1 MIDIFLSWLACM
13 KEPHTRARQKSRGV
27 DNPLPILH
35 DVRDDGLNLLNAII
49 SKPLNEEES
58 VQLCMLVDIEIGKDV
73 VQRFSREIEPRIVW
87 QATTNLAHTIAAM
100 TSVHHW
106 FF

>member
-1 MIDIFLSWLACM
+1 MYRMFLAQQIVPAAQT
-13 KEPHTRARQKSRGV
+13 KKSRRV
-27 DNPLPILH
+27 ADPVPILQ
-35 DVRDDGLNLLNAII
+35 DVMCDGLNLLNAII

-58 VQLCMLVDIEIGKDV
+58 LQLCMLVDIEIRKDV

-87 QATTNLAHTIAAM
+87 QATTNLAHTIATR

-106 FF
+106 FS